1 MNATRA
7 MINMETAITA
17 EVVRF
22 FLNEKLNQGAKLDA
36 SLGDFMRATTG
47 IMISVII
54 LGGLS

>member
-1 MNATRA
+1 MNAKRA
-7 MINMETAITA
+7 MINTETAITA

-47 IMISVII
+47 KTISMII